1 MVKYNTSEYNKSK
14 VHQGGLN
21 PLDKFIRM
29 GNRSLLVKGKSGTGK
44 VTLCLEL
51 AKNCTDKFDV
61 MFISR
66 KITEQALYN
75 RFPWVSDFVK
85 PHNILSISNSDFTL
99 DDPSFMITNI
109 INSLSERS
117 TRVEDPFVGITEQKK
132 PFVILD
138 IWDIITKEVENST
151 RIRAEKLLISLTDK
165 HIGFIVFLTE
175 ETENPTIE
183 YMIDGV
189 VLLTQQYYKSYRL
202 REMQIEKL
210 RGIQI
215 SRAKVPFTLEG
226 GRFKA
231 FSRLMHHFGSDSN
244 TFVPIPHN
252 NEYYS
257 TGNIEL
263 DKRLNGGFRR
273 GSVISVEIG
282 DEVDRFIFVPFL
294 APLALNF
301 ISQRN
306 LALIVPAADQNV
318 SNVVKYLAP
327 HTNINNLTNFL
338 RIFVNVGDDDDN
350 RPETSIQ
357 PLLVSLGDN
366 SSFQAIYDKWVTTYR
381 DLRKNGS
388 GCLFSIDFSFVELEH
403 QNEIQSILKS
413 IVDISR
419 LVRTSNDLL
428 VMISRPRYKSLEI
441 MKNIS
446 DIHLRIFEYDGAT
459 MLAAIKPQLFLS
471 NIQTYYGRGFPNA
484 LIQDST

>member
-1 MVKYNTSEYNKSK
+1 MIHITSEHN
-14 VHQGGLN
+14 HGGLE

-85 PHNILSISNSDFTL
+85 PNDILSISGSDFTL

-109 INSLSERS
+109 INSLSDRS
-117 TRVEDPFVGITEQKK
+117 TKVEDPFLGLTERKK

-138 IWDIITKEVENST
+138 IWDIITKEVEDSI

-189 VLLTQQYYKSYRL
+189 VLLTQEYYKSYRL

-215 SRAKVPFTLEG
+215 ARAKIPFTLEG

-231 FSRLMHHFGSDSN
+231 FSRLTHYFGSDTSA
-244 TFVPIPHN
+244 FVPIPHN
-252 NEYYS
+252 KEYYS
-257 TGNIEL
+257 TGNVEL

-301 ISQRN
+301 ISQGN

-327 HTNINNLTNFL
+327 HTKNENLTNFL
-338 RIFVNVGDDDDN
+338 RIFASGNDKTESFAQPFFVNLDN
-350 RPETSIQ
+350 NT
-357 PLLVSLGDN
+357 N
-366 SSFQAIYDKWVTTYR
+366 FQTTYDKWVSIYN
-381 DLRKNGS
+381 DLRRNVK
-388 GCLFSIDFSFVELEH
+388 GCLFSIDYSFVKLEH
-403 QNEIQSILKS
+403 QNEIQSILKC
-413 IVDISR
+413 IVDMSR
-419 LVRTSNDLL
+419 LIRTSDDLL
-428 VMISRPRYKSLEI
+428 VMISRPNYKSLEI

>member
-1 MVKYNTSEYNKSK
+1 
-14 VHQGGLN
+14 
-21 PLDKFIRM
+21 
-29 GNRSLLVKGKSGTGK
+29 
-44 VTLCLEL
+44 
-51 AKNCTDKFDV
+51 

-75 RFPWVSDFVK
+75 RFPWVSDFIK
-85 PHNILSISNSDFTL
+85 PNNILSVSGTDFTL

-109 INSLSERS
+109 INSVSNRS
-117 TRVEDPFVGITEQKK
+117 TKVEDPFVALTESKK

-138 IWDIITKEVENST
+138 IWDIITKEVEDPI

-165 HIGFIVFLTE
+165 HVGFIIFLTE

-189 VLLTQQYYKSYRL
+189 VLLTQEYYKSYRL

-215 SRAKVPFTLEG
+215 SRAKIPFTLEG

-231 FSRLMHHFGSDSN
+231 FSRLTHSFSSN
-244 TFVPIPHN
+244 IRSTFASISHN
-252 NEYYS
+252 KEYYS
-257 TGNIEL
+257 TGNTSL

-282 DEVDRFIFVPFL
+282 DEVDRFVFVPFL
-294 APLALNF
+294 APLVLNF
-301 ISQRN
+301 ISQEN
-306 LALIVPAADQNV
+306 AALIIPAADQNV
-318 SNVVKYLAP
+318 SNVIRYLAP
-327 HTNINNLTNFL
+327 HTKSDNMKKFL
-338 RIFVNVGDDDDN
+338 RIFASGASSKTESFAQQFSVSMDDKTN
-350 RPETSIQ
+350 
-357 PLLVSLGDN
+357 
-366 SSFQAIYDKWVTTYR
+366 FQDAYDSWITIYR
-381 DLRKNGS
+381 NLRENAQG
-388 GCLFSIDFSFVELEH
+388 GLFSIDYSFVELEY
-403 QNEIQSILKS
+403 QDDIRSILKC
-413 IVDISR
+413 IVDIAR
-419 LVRTSNDLL
+419 LVRASDDLL
-428 VMISRPRYKSLEI
+428 ITISRPNYKSLEI

-471 NIQTYYGRGFPNA
+471 NIQTNYGLGFPNA

>member
-1 MVKYNTSEYNKSK
+1 
-14 VHQGGLN
+14 
-21 PLDKFIRM
+21 
-29 GNRSLLVKGKSGTGK
+29 
-44 VTLCLEL
+44 
-51 AKNCTDKFDV
+51 

-85 PHNILSISNSDFTL
+85 PNNILSVSGTDFTL

-109 INSLSERS
+109 INSVSNRS
-117 TRVEDPFVGITEQKK
+117 TKVEDPFVALTESKK

-138 IWDIITKEVENST
+138 IWDIITKEVEDPI

-165 HIGFIVFLTE
+165 HVGFIIFLTE

-189 VLLTQQYYKSYRL
+189 VLLTQEYYKSYRL

-215 SRAKVPFTLEG
+215 SRAKIPFTLEG

-231 FSRLMHHFGSDSN
+231 FSRLTHSFSSN
-244 TFVPIPHN
+244 IRSTFASISHN
-252 NEYYS
+252 KEYYS
-257 TGNIEL
+257 TGNTSL

-273 GSVISVEIG
+273 GSVISVEIS
-282 DEVDRFIFVPFL
+282 DEVDRFVFVPFL
-294 APLALNF
+294 APLVLNF
-301 ISQRN
+301 ISQEN
-306 LALIVPAADQNV
+306 AALIIPAADQNV
-318 SNVVKYLAP
+318 SNVIRYLAP
-327 HTNINNLTNFL
+327 HTKSDNMKKFL
-338 RIFVNVGDDDDN
+338 RIFASGASSKTESFAQQFSVSMDDKTN
-350 RPETSIQ
+350 
-357 PLLVSLGDN
+357 
-366 SSFQAIYDKWVTTYR
+366 FQDAYDSWITIYR
-381 DLRKNGS
+381 NLRENAQG
-388 GCLFSIDFSFVELEH
+388 GLFSIDYSFVELEY
-403 QNEIQSILKS
+403 QDDIRSILKC
-413 IVDISR
+413 IVDIAR
-419 LVRTSNDLL
+419 LVRASDDLL
-428 VMISRPRYKSLEI
+428 ITISRPNYKSLEI

-471 NIQTYYGRGFPNA
+471 NIQTNYGLGFPNA

>member
-1 MVKYNTSEYNKSK
+1 
-14 VHQGGLN
+14 
-21 PLDKFIRM
+21 
-29 GNRSLLVKGKSGTGK
+29 
-44 VTLCLEL
+44 
-51 AKNCTDKFDV
+51 

-85 PHNILSISNSDFTL
+85 PNNILSVSGTDFTL

-109 INSLSERS
+109 INSVSNRS
-117 TRVEDPFVGITEQKK
+117 TKVEDPFVALTESKK

-138 IWDIITKEVENST
+138 IWDIITKEVEDPI

-165 HIGFIVFLTE
+165 HVGFIIFLTE

-189 VLLTQQYYKSYRL
+189 VLLTQEYYKSYRL

-215 SRAKVPFTLEG
+215 SRAKIPFTLEG

-231 FSRLMHHFGSDSN
+231 FSRLTHSFSSN
-244 TFVPIPHN
+244 IRSTFASISHN
-252 NEYYS
+252 KEYYS
-257 TGNIEL
+257 TGNTSL

-282 DEVDRFIFVPFL
+282 DEVDRFVFVPFL
-294 APLALNF
+294 APLVLNF
-301 ISQRN
+301 ISQEN
-306 LALIVPAADQNV
+306 AALIIPAADQNV
-318 SNVVKYLAP
+318 SNVIRYLAP
-327 HTNINNLTNFL
+327 HTKSDNMKKFL
-338 RIFVNVGDDDDN
+338 RIFASGASSKTESFAQQFSVSMDDKTN
-350 RPETSIQ
+350 
-357 PLLVSLGDN
+357 
-366 SSFQAIYDKWVTTYR
+366 FQDAYDSWITIYR
-381 DLRKNGS
+381 NLRENAQG
-388 GCLFSIDFSFVELEH
+388 GLFSIDYSFVELEY
-403 QNEIQSILKS
+403 QDDIRSILKC
-413 IVDISR
+413 IVDIAR
-419 LVRTSNDLL
+419 LVRASDDLL
-428 VMISRPRYKSLEI
+428 ITISRPNYKSLEI

-471 NIQTYYGRGFPNA
+471 NIQTNYGLGFPNA